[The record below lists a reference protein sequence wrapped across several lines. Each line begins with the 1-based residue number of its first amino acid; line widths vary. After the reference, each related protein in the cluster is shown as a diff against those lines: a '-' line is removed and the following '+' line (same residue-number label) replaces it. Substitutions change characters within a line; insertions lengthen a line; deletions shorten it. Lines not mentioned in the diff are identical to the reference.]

1 MGDSRNSLQVANLF
15 LRSQPWVAIFCKAPP
30 PWTNENLFNEHRK
43 EMIRVVECLQGTH
56 GLASAQ
62 ECQWALHPPENTEG
76 FVSGKIWIIAR
87 VGETSDVTEV
97 AKQRLKA
104 SVSAEAAQT
113 KYCELAGSAAVDL
126 LRQTNATL
134 NNGRGPT
141 RVEYINA
148 AITFL
153 EKEGQNNQLQG
164 KWFTA
169 ACNVT
174 LADGSK
180 QVCRL
185 KQTCTLTGAARK
197 YITTIT
203 DVFLLN
209 YAVGLDVAR
218 VETEMNTQGGW
229 PCKLPLDSLSLQR
242 LAKSPDLKPDL
253 RKMTRRHTVAR

>member
-1 MGDSRNSLQVANLF
+1 MHFRHF
-15 LRSQPWVAIFCKAPP
+15 LR
-30 PWTNENLFNEHRK
+30 EL
-43 EMIRVVECLQGTH
+43 L
-56 GLASAQ
+56 

-76 FVSGKIWIIAR
+76 FVSGKIWAIAR
-87 VGETSDVTEV
+87 VGKMSDVAEV

-104 SVSAEAAQT
+104 SVSAETAQQNN
-113 KYCELAGSAAVDL
+113 CELAGSAAVDL
-126 LRQTNATL
+126 PKQTNATL

-153 EKEGQNNQLQG
+153 EKEGQNNKLQE
-164 KWFTA
+164 KWFAA

-180 QVCRL
+180 KVCRL
-185 KQTCTLTGAARK
+185 KQTCIPISAARK
-197 YITTIT
+197 YITTIA

-218 VETEMNTQGGW
+218 VDTQIKPRGVA
-229 PCKLPLDSLSLQR
+229 LQIT
-242 LAKSPDLKPDL
+242 S
-253 RKMTRRHTVAR
+253 

>member
-1 MGDSRNSLQVANLF
+1 MDWR
-15 LRSQPWVAIFCKAPP
+15 P
-30 PWTNENLFNEHRK
+30 
-43 EMIRVVECLQGTH
+43 
-56 GLASAQ
+56 Q

-76 FVSGKIWIIAR
+76 FVSGKIWAIAR
-87 VGETSDVTEV
+87 KGETSDVTEV

-104 SVSAEAAQT
+104 SVSAGAAQQ
-113 KYCELAGSAAVDL
+113 KYCELVGSAAVDL
-126 LRQTNATL
+126 LRQTIATL
-134 NNGRGPT
+134 NNERGPT

-153 EKEGQNNQLQG
+153 EKEGQNNKLQE
-164 KWFTA
+164 KWFAA

-185 KQTCTLTGAARK
+185 KQTCTPTGADLK

-203 DVFLLN
+203 DVVLLN

-218 VETEMNTQGGW
+218 VETQLNTQGVW
-229 PCKLPLDSLSLQR
+229 PCKLPLDSLPLQL
-242 LAKSPDLKPDL
+242 LAKSPDLMSDL
-253 RKMTRRHTVAR
+253 RKMTRRHTVVG